1 VNRGRTIQ
9 TFLGDIMDWLD
20 PASVE
25 GSQEEPPPK
34 PSPEELLPAEG
45 LALQL
50 TELDMFPELRGPA
63 GTIPVLRPSFI
74 AYVSG
79 LTGATS
85 LDDFLT
91 NYLVPGVPG
100 GPGRLYAGIASLT
113 PNLGAS
119 SWINS
124 FGGEIELGTMSVLEM
139 VVGCP
144 MNGEMWQQIGI
155 AASKDWA
162 NNGLPNFGDLVLR
175 VQVEFLTAGSSQEA
189 LGDGKG
195 GWDGASAGFV
205 HAEGAPYPPGVA
217 IVNPSRINEDQ
228 FESLY
233 NIRFSKGNWW
243 VGWNGN
249 WLGYYPGKLFGEG
262 ASNLLASQACEVAWY
277 GEVYD
282 PNSTPTKWTFTD
294 MGSGQFASEGWKKA
308 AIFRNPTYVD
318 PSEISQWPDAAPPD
332 ANPHNDA
339 CYTKS
344 GLGSGPTPWDR
355 FFYVGGPGGDA
366 PNVGCPVPHQ
376 D

>member
-1 VNRGRTIQ
+1 
-9 TFLGDIMDWLD
+9 
-20 PASVE
+20 
-25 GSQEEPPPK
+25 
-34 PSPEELLPAEG
+34 
-45 LALQL
+45 
-50 TELDMFPELRGPA
+50 
-63 GTIPVLRPSFI
+63 
-74 AYVSG
+74 
-79 LTGATS
+79 
-85 LDDFLT
+85 
-91 NYLVPGVPG
+91 
-100 GPGRLYAGIASLT
+100 
-113 PNLGAS
+113 
-119 SWINS
+119 
-124 FGGEIELGTMSVLEM
+124 MSVLEM

-162 NNGLPNFGDLVLR
+162 NKNLPNFGDTLLR
-175 VQVEFLTAGSSQEA
+175 VQVEFLTAGSSKEA
-189 LGDGKG
+189 LGDSKG

-217 IVNPSRINEDQ
+217 IVNPSKINEDQ

-262 ASNLLASQACEVAWY
+262 SSNLLASQACEVAWY

-282 PNSTPTKWTFTD
+282 PNSTPTQWTLTD

-318 PSEISQWPDAAPPD
+318 PSESSQWPDAAKD

-366 PNVGCPVPHQ
+366 PKGDCPMPPP
-376 D
+376 